1 MTTVKNV
8 QPFNINLSWFD
19 RGNVVDTIEF
29 AKDVYLFHKRTV
41 KNSFAVINR
50 YVYPIVAI
58 AELKQKFYGKEFHIS
73 YVFRVRPRVTFQV
86 EKEYVNTEMSS
97 SFYVLDGMVFYVVV
111 VDDNEENNKWIDEN
125 IYGRVEEEKNKA

>member
-29 AKDVYLFHKRTV
+29 AKDVYQSHKRTV

-86 EKEYVNTEMSS
+86 EKEYVNTEMGS

-125 IYGRVEEEKNKA
+125 IYGRAEEEKNKA